1 MKSLL
6 TFVFVLSATLAWAG
20 VNTACSS
27 AQAQQPSQTSKQS
40 KQVLACAPALKATK
54 VQKEKGNDKTKNNV
68 EVAPVANEKPLEF
81 EIPELPVPAEAKPQ
95 KKQTRKSQQP
105 SILPLMMCSPA
116 LLNRLYTE
124 KPSEG

>member
-6 TFVFVLSATLAWAG
+6 TFVFVLGATLAWAG
-20 VNTACSS
+20 VNTSCSPVQAKQP
-27 AQAQQPSQTSKQS
+27 AQAKQS
-40 KQVLACAPALKATK
+40 KQVLACVPVLKAQAQKDKAEK
-54 VQKEKGNDKTKNNV
+54 VKNNTEV
-68 EVAPVANEKPLEF
+68 VAPVANEKPLYI
-81 EIPELPVPAEAKPQ
+81 EIPEIPIPAEAKPLN
-95 KKQTRKSQQP
+95 KKLKKNTQP